1 MGKNCK
7 VKFAPQIYTDWHKI
21 FINLSDKERSEILLG
36 ISDYPNYEPDN
47 VMIWDFIKMQIDK
60 QYENYKSRC
69 DKNAEIS
76 RNFWGNHKKNIS
88 NDNQSI
94 SNDIHNN
101 NYNLKSEPEQK
112 TEIITEY
119 NNSLVKN
126 NTQIIITEDF
136 KFEKLFPEY
145 SEYQKLCSNL
155 NNWFIEKQLG
165 NIWHIKSI
173 QQQAQNFINKNH
185 SLLGER

>member
-47 VMIWDFIKMQIDK
+47 IMIWDFIKTQIDK
-60 QYENYKSRC
+60 QYENFKSRC

-76 RNFWGNHKKNIS
+76 RNFWGDNKKNIS

-94 SNDIHNN
+94 SNYIHNN
-101 NYNLKSEPEQK
+101 NCNLKSEPK
-112 TEIITEY
+112 IITELKE
-119 NNSLVKN
+119 SFVKN
-126 NTQIIITEDF
+126 STQITITKEF

-145 SEYQKLCSNL
+145 SEYQELCSNL
-155 NNWFIEKQLG
+155 NNWFIGKQLG
-165 NIWHIKSI
+165 KIWHIKSI